1 MQVES
6 SKLGQFLIIV
16 GLILLVIFFASG
28 EGWSMA
34 FGYFLTGLGL
44 VFLGGFIIFR
54 RRRPTDPNTARF
66 RTVRRFRERK
76 DRREKEQAERRK
88 N

>member
-1 MQVES
+1 MQVET
-6 SKLGQFLIIV
+6 SKIGQFLIIV
-16 GLILLVIFFASG
+16 GVILLVIFFASG

-44 VFLGGFIIFR
+44 MLLGGFLNFR
-54 RRRPTDPNTARF
+54 GRKPTDPNTARF
-66 RTVRRFRERK
+66 RTVRKFRERK
-76 DRREKEQAERRK
+76 ERREKEQAERRK